1 MDTTRAQLNP
11 RTRQQNID
19 RLATETFD
27 IVVIGGGVTGAGT
40 ALDAATRGLSVAL
53 VEQRDLAS
61 GTSSRSSKLFHGGL
75 RYLEQ
80 RAFSLVAE
88 ALSERNLML
97 SDLCPHLAR
106 PVSFLYP
113 LRHRVTERAYVGA
126 GIGLYDVLAR
136 RAAGAGAARGSGGLP
151 GHRHLSRAAA
161 LRLVPALRGD
171 ALVGAVQYWDAQVDD
186 ARHTIE
192 VARTAAAHGAVVVSS
207 LQVTGLMREG
217 DRVVGVRAR
226 CAETGREVAVR
237 ATQVINATATWT
249 DQIQSLAGRGQLRV
263 RASKGIH
270 LVVPRDRIHA
280 SSGLIL
286 RTASS
291 VLFVIPWRSPS
302 LMRSDD
308 GSMIDAAGDH
318 RHWIVGTT
326 DTEWNLD
333 LAHPA
338 ASRSDIDYLL
348 NQVNQVLR
356 TPLTHDDIEGVY
368 AGLRPLLEG
377 ESEDNSALSRQH
389 AVTQHVPGLIS
400 VAGGKYTTYR
410 LMARDAVDMA
420 ARNLDRR
427 VPPSCTERVPLL
439 GAVGYEA
446 LWNRRHRLASE
457 SKLHVARIEHLL
469 GRYGA
474 QIEELLALVAERPDL
489 GEPIAGAGPYL
500 AAEVVFAATHE
511 GALHLDDVL
520 TRRTRLSIETF
531 HRGVDCAE
539 EVARLLAGPLGWDEQ
554 TCRDE
559 VNHYRLR
566 VAAERDSQTRPD
578 DRTADAV
585 RMGAPEPRHL
595 VQLGAGPPED
605 KQHRPNTGLPS
616 GPALTG

>member
-1 MDTTRAQLNP
+1 MTPPIGQTARVDIDRSQLNP
-11 RTRQQNID
+11 ATRAESLD
-19 RLATETFD
+19 RLGTDAFD
-27 IVVIGGGVTGAGT
+27 IVVIGGGVTGAGA

-53 VEQRDLAS
+53 LEQRDFGS

-80 RAFSLVAE
+80 RDFRLVSE
-88 ALSERNLML
+88 ALTERNLML
-97 SDLCPHLAR
+97 RDLCPHLAR
-106 PVSFLYP
+106 PVSFVYP
-113 LRHRVTERAYVGA
+113 LHGRLAERLYVGA
-126 GIGLYDVLAR
+126 GIALYDALAR
-136 RAAGAGAARGSGGLP
+136 RQGNPLP
-151 GHRHLSRAAA
+151 GHRHLGRRA
-161 LRLVPALRGD
+161 LRRLVPSLRPD
-171 ALVGAVQYWDAQVDD
+171 AAVGAVQYWDAQVDD
-186 ARHTIE
+186 ARHTVE
-192 VARTAAAHGAVVVSS
+192 LVRTAAAHGAVVASS
-207 LQVTGLMREG
+207 LQVVDLLREG

-226 CAETGREVAVR
+226 CAESGRELSVR

-249 DQIQSLAGRGQLRV
+249 DQIQSMAGRGQLRV

-280 SSGLIL
+280 GSGMIL
-286 RTASS
+286 RTATS
-291 VLFVIPWRSPS
+291 VLFVIPWRSPTS
-302 LMRSDD
+302 ITGD
-308 GSMIDAAGDH
+308 DAAGDH
-318 RHWIVGTT
+318 GHWIVGTT

-338 ASRSDIDYLL
+338 ASRTDIDYLL
-348 NQVNQVLR
+348 AQVNQVLR

-377 ESEDNSALSRQH
+377 ESEDNSALSREH

-410 LMARDAVDMA
+410 VMARDAIDMA

-439 GAVGYEA
+439 GAVGHQPR
-446 LWNRRHRLASE
+446 WNSRHRLAAE
-457 SKLHVARIEHLL
+457 AKLHVARVEHLL

-474 QIEELLALVAERPDL
+474 QTDLLLELIAEQPAL
-489 GEPIAGAGPYL
+489 GEPVAHGGPYL
-500 AAEVVFAATHE
+500 AAEVVFATTHE

-531 HRGVDCAE
+531 HRGVDCAG
-539 EVARLLAGPLGWDEQ
+539 EVARLMAGPLGWDDATVSEEIE
-554 TCRDE
+554 R
-559 VNHYRLR
+559 YRLR
-566 VAAERDSQTRPD
+566 VAAERDSQTRAD

-595 VQLGAGPPED
+595 VRLGP
-605 KQHRPNTGLPS
+605 RPNGS
-616 GPALTG
+616 

>member
-1 MDTTRAQLNP
+1 MDLAPGQLHP
-11 RTRQQNID
+11 VARLQALD
-19 RLATETFD
+19 RLAAETFD
-27 IVVIGGGVTGAGT
+27 IVVVGGGVTGAGA

-53 VEQRDLAS
+53 IEQRDLAA

-80 RAFSLVAE
+80 RDFRLVAE

-97 SDLCPHLAR
+97 SELCPHLAR

-113 LRHRVTERAYVGA
+113 LHHRVVERAYVGA
-126 GIGLYDVLAR
+126 GIALYDLMAKR
-136 RAAGAGAARGSGGLP
+136 RGNPLP
-151 GHRHLSRAAA
+151 RHRHLSKRAAR
-161 LRLVPALRGD
+161 RLVPSLRSD

-186 ARHTIE
+186 ARHTVE
-192 VARTAAAHGAVVVSS
+192 LARTAAAHGAVVASS
-207 LQVTGLMREG
+207 LQVTGLCREG
-217 DRVVGVRAR
+217 DRVVGVSAR
-226 CAETGREVAVR
+226 CTETGRQLTVR
-237 ATQVINATATWT
+237 ATQVVNATATWT

-270 LVVPRDRIHA
+270 LLVPRDRIH
-280 SSGLIL
+280 SETGLIL

-302 LMRSDD
+302 LTTSND
-308 GSMIDAAGDH
+308 GALTEAAADH
-318 RHWIVGTT
+318 GHWIIGTT

-338 ASRSDIDYLL
+338 ASRRDIDYLL
-348 NQVNQVLR
+348 EQVNRVLR

-377 ESEDNSALSRQH
+377 ESEDNSALSREH

-410 LMARDAVDMA
+410 VMAADAIDMA
-420 ARNLDRR
+420 VRNLDRR

-446 LWNRRHRLASE
+446 RWNRRHRIAAE
-457 SKLHVARIEHLL
+457 AKLHVARIEHLL

-474 QIEELLALVAERPDL
+474 EIDALLALIADQPAL
-489 GEPIAGAGPYL
+489 GEPIAHAAPYL
-500 AAEVVFAATHE
+500 GAEVVFAVTHE

-531 HRGVDCAE
+531 HRGVDCAD
-539 EVARLLAGPLGWDEQ
+539 EVARLMAGPLGWDER
-554 TCRDE
+554 TVADE

-566 VAAERDSQTRPD
+566 VAAERDSQTCAD

-585 RMGAPEPRHL
+585 RMGAPERRHL
-595 VQLGAGPPED
+595 V
-605 KQHRPNTGLPS
+605 RLPTP
-616 GPALTG
+616 GGEH

>member
-1 MDTTRAQLNP
+1 MERDPARLDVAARQRAL
-11 RTRQQNID
+11 D
-19 RLATETFD
+19 RFGAETFD
-27 IVVIGGGVTGAGT
+27 IVVIGGGITGAGC

-53 VEQRDLAS
+53 IEQRDLSA

-80 RAFSLVAE
+80 RDFRLVAE
-88 ALSERNLML
+88 ALTERNLML
-97 SDLCPHLAR
+97 SELCPHLAR

-113 LRHRVTERAYVGA
+113 LHHRVTERAYVGA
-126 GIGLYDVLAR
+126 GIALYDAM
-136 RAAGAGAARGSGGLP
+136 AWRGSGARGGHNPLP
-151 GHRHLSRAAA
+151 AHRHLSRRAA
-161 LRLVPALRGD
+161 LRLVPALRAD
-171 ALVGAVQYWDAQVDD
+171 ALTGAVQYWDAQVDD
-186 ARHTIE
+186 ARHTVE
-192 VARTAAAHGAVVVSS
+192 VVRTAASHGALVASS
-207 LQVTGLMREG
+207 LQVVGLLREG
-217 DRVVGVRAR
+217 DRVVGVTAR
-226 CAETGREVAVR
+226 CTDTGREVTVR

-249 DQIQSLAGRGQLRV
+249 DQLQSLAGRGQLRV

-280 SSGLIL
+280 GSGLIL
-286 RTASS
+286 RTATS
-291 VLFVIPWRSPS
+291 VLFVIPWRSPT
-302 LMRSDD
+302 MR
-308 GSMIDAAGDH
+308 IDVAGRVIESAGDH
-318 RHWIVGTT
+318 GHWIVGTT

-348 NQVNQVLR
+348 DQVNRVLR

-368 AGLRPLLEG
+368 AGLRPLLQG
-377 ESEDNSALSRQH
+377 ESEDNSALSREH

-410 LMARDAVDMA
+410 VMARDAVDMA

-427 VPPSCTERVPLL
+427 VPPSCTDRVPLL

-446 LWNRRHRLASE
+446 LWNRRHAVAAE
-457 SKLHVARIEHLL
+457 TKLHVARIEHLL

-474 QIEELLALVAERPDL
+474 QLPALLELIADRPDL
-489 GEPIAGAGPYL
+489 GEPIRHGGPYL

-511 GALHLDDVL
+511 AALHLDDVL

-531 HRGVDCAE
+531 HRGVDCAD
-539 EVARLLAGPLGWDEQ
+539 EVARLMAGPLGWDER
-554 TCRDE
+554 TIAEE

-566 VAAERDSQTRPD
+566 VAAERDSQTCPD

-585 RMGAPEPRHL
+585 RMGAPERRHL
-595 VQLGAGPPED
+595 V
-605 KQHRPNTGLPS
+605 RLPS
-616 GPALTG
+616 RPGGD

>member
-1 MDTTRAQLNP
+1 MDTDRAQLNP
-11 RTRQQNID
+11 TTRLQALD

-27 IVVIGGGVTGAGT
+27 IVVVGGGATGAGA
-40 ALDAATRGLSVAL
+40 ALDAATRGLSVGL
-53 VEQRDLAS
+53 LEQRDLGS

-80 RAFSLVAE
+80 RDFRLVAE
-88 ALSERNLML
+88 ALAERNLML
-97 SDLCPHLAR
+97 DELCPHLAR

-113 LRHRVTERAYVGA
+113 LRRRIVERAYVGA
-126 GIGLYDVLAR
+126 GIALYDVMAR
-136 RAAGAGAARGSGGLP
+136 RRRSPLP
-151 GHRHLSRAAA
+151 GHRHLSRRAAM
-161 LRLVPALRGD
+161 RLVPSLRSD

-186 ARHTIE
+186 ARHTVE
-192 VARTAAAHGAVVVSS
+192 LARTAAAHGAVVASS
-207 LQVTGLMREG
+207 LQVVGLCREG
-217 DRVVGVRAR
+217 DRVVGVHAR
-226 CAETGREVAVR
+226 CAETGRELTVR
-237 ATQVINATATWT
+237 ANQVINATATWT

-280 SSGLIL
+280 GSGLIL

-302 LMRSDD
+302 LAVGLSAE
-308 GSMIDAAGDH
+308 GTLPDAAADH
-318 RHWIVGTT
+318 GHWIIGTT

-348 NQVNQVLR
+348 EQINRVLR

-377 ESEDNSALSRQH
+377 ESEDNSALSREH

-410 LMARDAVDMA
+410 IMARDAVDMA

-427 VPPSCTERVPLL
+427 VPPSCTDRVPLL
-439 GAVGYEA
+439 GAVGYEPR
-446 LWNRRHRLASE
+446 WNARARLAAAH
-457 SKLHVARIEHLL
+457 KLHPARIEHLL
-469 GRYGA
+469 GRYGS
-474 QIEELLALVAERPDL
+474 QTDLLLELIDEQPDL
-489 GEPIAGAGPYL
+489 GEPLTHGGPYL
-500 AAEVVFAATHE
+500 AAEVVFAVTHE
-511 GALHLDDVL
+511 GAMHLDDVL

-531 HRGVDCAE
+531 HRGVDCAM
-539 EVARLLAGPLGWDEQ
+539 EVARFMAGPLGWDER
-554 TCRDE
+554 TVLDE
-559 VNHYRLR
+559 VEHYRLR
-566 VAAERDSQTRPD
+566 VAAERDSQTCAD

-585 RMGAPEPRHL
+585 RMGAPETRHL
-595 VQLGAGPPED
+595 VRLGGRGAI
-605 KQHRPNTGLPS
+605 
-616 GPALTG
+616 A

>member
-1 MDTTRAQLNP
+1 MGADRSQLGIEA
-11 RTRQQNID
+11 RRQALD
-19 RLATETFD
+19 RLASETFD
-27 IVVIGGGVTGAGT
+27 IVVVGGGVTGAGT

-80 RAFSLVAE
+80 RDFALVAE

-97 SDLCPHLAR
+97 GTLSPHLAR
-106 PVSFLYP
+106 PVSFVYP
-113 LRHRVTERAYVGA
+113 LHHHLPERLYVGA
-126 GIGLYDVLAR
+126 GVALYDLLAR
-136 RAAGAGAARGSGGLP
+136 RGDSPLP
-151 GHRHLSRAAA
+151 GHRHLSRRAA
-161 LRLVPALRGD
+161 LRLVPALRSD
-171 ALVGAVQYWDAQVDD
+171 ALSGAVQFWDAQVDD
-186 ARHTIE
+186 ARHTVE
-192 VARTAAAHGAVVVSS
+192 LARTAAAHGAVVASS
-207 LQVTGLMREG
+207 LQVVGLLREG
-217 DRVVGVRAR
+217 DRVVGVTAR
-226 CAETGREVAVR
+226 CTETGRQLPVR

-280 SSGLIL
+280 GSGLML
-286 RTASS
+286 RTPSS
-291 VLFVIPWRSPS
+291 VLFVIPWRSPA
-302 LMRSDD
+302 LRIGGD
-308 GSMIDAAGDH
+308 GRVLEAAGDQG
-318 RHWIVGTT
+318 HWIVGTT

-348 NQVNQVLR
+348 EQVNRVLR

-377 ESEDNSALSRQH
+377 ESEDNSALSREH

-410 LMARDAVDMA
+410 VMARDAVDMA

-439 GAVGYEA
+439 GGVGYEA
-446 LWNRRHRLASE
+446 LWNRRHRLAADT
-457 SKLHVARIEHLL
+457 KLHVARIEHLL
-469 GRYGA
+469 GRYGT
-474 QIEELLALVAERPDL
+474 QIDGVLGLIDDRPDL
-489 GEPIAGAGPYL
+489 GEPLAHGGPYL

-511 GALHLDDVL
+511 AALHLDDVL

-531 HRGVDCAE
+531 HRGVDCAD
-539 EVARLLAGPLGWDEQ
+539 EVARLMAPALGWDEQ
-554 TCRDE
+554 AVAEE
-559 VNHYRLR
+559 VSHYRLR
-566 VAAERDSQTRPD
+566 VAAERDSQTRLD

-585 RMGAPEPRHL
+585 RMGAPERRHL
-595 VQLGAGPPED
+595 VPLGAPG
-605 KQHRPNTGLPS
+605 TS
-616 GPALTG
+616 V